1 MAEIT
6 HQVVTNTGGLIIR
19 TPLSMWMDNG
29 GMSKFEVRIDAATV
43 YTVNQ
48 NFYNPNEKLIIKIP
62 SDQIPTDSYEISLV
76 GTDITGKTDDY
87 QWFFDNGLDLTS
99 WHYLDYNPEI
109 KANDAAK

>member
-6 HQVVTNTGGLIIR
+6 HQVVTNTDGLIIR

-29 GMSKFEVRIDAATV
+29 GLWFDVRIDDVTV

-62 SDQIPTDSYEISLV
+62 SDQIPTDSYETSLV
-76 GTDITGKTDDY
+76 GTDITWKTKDY
-87 QWFFDNGLDLTS
+87 Q
-99 WHYLDYNPEI
+99 
-109 KANDAAK
+109 